1 MAEAEAT
8 KTARAKAP
16 VGDTRTVFQR
26 IIDITRN
33 MPVLA
38 PEKAPGGGIAFKYRG
53 VDATVAHVT
62 PLLNEHG
69 VFITPSGIEHIVTE
83 NNLANGKTVKTSQVI
98 TTFTVYGLLGDS
110 FEVQT
115 AGLADDFSDRSAAQA
130 QSVAYRVAILQ
141 LFHIPASGK
150 DPEETGQ
157 VVEDG
162 RAAPTARGPK
172 AVEAAKAS
180 AAAASAAG
188 APLAKLQGQAKQLGK
203 DLGKTPAD
211 LNALGAELSGGKEI
225 DEWFVDAEV
234 LTGIIAKLS
243 AEKGAA

>member
-8 KTARAKAP
+8 KTTRAKAP
-16 VGDTRTVFQR
+16 AADTRTVFQR

-115 AGLADDFSDRSAAQA
+115 AGLADDFSDRGAAQA

-150 DPEETGQ
+150 DPEQTGQ
-157 VVEDG
+157 EVEDG
-162 RAAPTARGPK
+162 RAAPTTRGPK

-180 AAAASAAG
+180 TATAAAAG

-234 LTGIIAKLS
+234 LTGIIAKLT
-243 AEKGAA
+243 AEKDAA